1 MSVRFLSGV
10 NVDSNTLV
18 VDDVNNRV
26 GIGTASPGT
35 ILEISSETPIF
46 RISSSLNSSFHGIE
60 FRNGGSLDAEIKQLP
75 QTGEFRI
82 SNGRNSSWGGF
93 ITLYTDTAERMRITA
108 AGNVGIGT
116 TSPYSPFQ
124 VGNYTGTGGYA
135 RGSVATFAGA
145 WDANLPSI
153 VALSTDNTSTI
164 NKGGGIGFGSG
175 SEAGSSPYI
184 YAQIKGLKE
193 SAGGTYNGYLAFYT
207 TPTGSDANTERMR
220 INGSGNVGIG
230 TTAPNAK
237 LNINTDA
244 IGGGPILPNVG
255 DRSGIS
261 LTNSTAAASGA
272 QQLSPTLKWTGKGW
286 KTNAP
291 AASQD
296 VSFISYLLP
305 IQGASNPGGNL
316 IFASSINGG
325 SYTTQMT
332 LSTIGALNLNGGLG
346 ATSGQFSSTITN
358 LLSNLT
364 TTAVDGVVIVTPTAA
379 TAVIPVRISPRLRL
393 TATAWNTGGTPAS
406 NTMNWTIDNLPVSGN
421 PPTSALRFNFDRNG
435 GGYSTLVN
443 FNSSGN
449 VGIGI
454 TSPTKKLQIAIS
466 DAAHADEGILL
477 QSPSGYGEGAIY
489 HDYGQSTGLTAF
501 KLLNTYAGAQIAL
514 SQDSYSSTGSPG
526 SLRFYTAPQ
535 AGGNTPVERM
545 RIASTGNVGV
555 GVTSPA
561 NKFIAASDASA
572 TSENSYAI
580 AAAAASDPAYK
591 TVIGY
596 DFTNDVGLIAA
607 VRTGIGWRNI
617 SMPQGSL
624 GLGVSSPTQK
634 LHVSGNVRVTG
645 AYYDS
650 NNEAGTSGQ
659 VLSSTGS
666 GTDWVTP
673 ATTTATSL
681 YDLLPAA
688 RVAYNWTGQVV
699 NDTWVDIF
707 SAANNILTT
716 GTWMVQMYISDWAQG
731 GQHYTYTYTGTMQWY
746 QETVNQGGESA
757 ASEIYLHRMGHAA
770 NASVLYLRT
779 TEMTAV
785 SGGIGKLQVKA
796 NYSNTSNTTINFKF
810 VKIF

>member
-673 ATTTATSL
+673 ATTTASSL